1 MPALFFDMDGTL
13 TDSSPGIVRCVN
25 HGLVTLGF
33 AAVEEGRIRA
43 MIGLPLTTIY
53 ASLIPGGDDALAD
66 RAVAAYRERFNDIGM
81 FENSLFPG
89 VVEGL
94 EAFRAGGYSLAI
106 VTSKVA
112 VAAQRVIEHFQIA
125 AHFQAVHGPA
135 LSERTSSKPDLLAR
149 ALGQVSGDRSQ
160 MAMVGDR
167 KEDMAAARA
176 HGVRG
181 LGALW
186 GYGSA
191 AELCEATWLAGSWP
205 EMVRYILG

>member
-25 HGLVTLGF
+25 HGLVALGF
-33 AAVEEGRIRA
+33 SEVEEARIRA

-53 ASLIPGGDDALAD
+53 DSLIPGCDDALAD
-66 RAVAAYRERFNDIGM
+66 LAVAAYRERFNDTGI

-94 EAFRAGGYSLAI
+94 DALRAGGYSLTI
-106 VTSKVA
+106 VTSKVV

-125 AHFQAVHGPA
+125 GRFDGVFGPGLA
-135 LSERTSSKPDLLAR
+135 ERTSNKPELLAR
-149 ALGQVSGDRSQ
+149 ALRQASSDRSL

-167 KEDMAAARA
+167 KEDMAAARV

-181 LGALW
+181 IGALW

-191 AELCEATWLAGSWP
+191 AELSEATWLAGSWA
-205 EMVRYILG
+205 EMVRYILR